1 VAARI
6 DKRMLIATKLTDPTT
21 PLHGLRTLSG
31 ALSELGALEAIAASV
46 CTDAR
51 FHGTRFVIRRPDGER
66 SALYAFGEPD
76 DATRERLG
84 QLASQLARVAHAA
97 RYVSYTEAERLTE
110 VLAARLIDRYGRDE
124 LTKLEYRA
132 IPRGGAIVLGM
143 LAYALDLPADALHV
157 RHDRAAAGQERP
169 LVVVDDC
176 VLSGMRLKQH
186 LAFPGDRRVIL
197 AALFV
202 PAALGDRTRVGNRPI
217 DWNSAV
223 LLDDLAPKL
232 YGDGYSTWLDSW
244 TRRLGDSVLWIGQP
258 EHLCFA
264 WSEPESAFVNAA
276 TGEVEAG
283 FRLVPPNRCLRARS
297 APTAAVP
304 EGSADRVEVHRD
316 GPGPLNAP
324 PHVVAAHV
332 GGQRIAVARFAGD
345 CHDRVD
351 ECYLLEESGADMWT
365 QFIAH
370 GTVEQASHIL
380 GSWYD
385 AEPAAIA
392 VDAEA
397 FAEALVEMGLLVHG

>member
-1 VAARI
+1 MTAMR
-6 DKRMLIATKLTDPTT
+6 LTDTT
-21 PLHGLRTLSG
+21 APLHGLCTLTG
-31 ALSELGALEAIAASV
+31 APSEADALEAIAASV
-46 CTDAR
+46 SADER
-51 FHGTRFVIRRPDGER
+51 FHVTRFVIRRANGER

-84 QLASQLARVAHAA
+84 QLASQLARVGYAA

-110 VLAARLIDRYGRDE
+110 VLASRLIERYGRDE

-132 IPRGGAIVLGM
+132 IPRGGTIVLGM
-143 LAYALDLPADALHV
+143 LAYALDLPAHALQV
-157 RHDRAAAGQERP
+157 RHDRAAPNPERP
-169 LVVVDDC
+169 IVVVDDC
-176 VLSGMRLKQH
+176 ILSGMRLKQH
-186 LAFPGDRRVIL
+186 LGFPGDRRVIL
-197 AALFV
+197 AALFA
-202 PAALGDRTRVGNRPI
+202 PAALGDRTTVGNRPV

-223 LLDDLAPKL
+223 LLDDLAPQL

-283 FRLVPPNRCLRARS
+283 FRLVPPNRCLRARI
-297 APTAAVP
+297 AQTAAVP
-304 EGSADRVEVHRD
+304 GDSADRVQVHRD

-324 PHVVAAHV
+324 PNVVAAQI

-345 CHDRVD
+345 CHDPVD
-351 ECYLLEESGADMWT
+351 ECYLLEESGSDMWT
-365 QFIAH
+365 QFITH
-370 GTVEQASHIL
+370 GTVEQASHNL

-385 AEPAAIA
+385 ADPAAIA
-392 VDAEA
+392 ADAEA
-397 FAEALVEMGLLVHG
+397 LAEALVEMGLLVHG